1 MPGITEADMDR
12 INEFVKRTKFE
23 RDPEQL
29 CPGDEEEEAE
39 GEIAG
44 ATSD

>member
-29 CPGDEEEEAE
+29 CPGDDEEETE
-39 GEIAG
+39 GNV
-44 ATSD
+44 ATAVSD

>member
-29 CPGDEEEEAE
+29 CPGDDEEEAE
-39 GEIAG
+39 RDVA
-44 ATSD
+44 AAASD